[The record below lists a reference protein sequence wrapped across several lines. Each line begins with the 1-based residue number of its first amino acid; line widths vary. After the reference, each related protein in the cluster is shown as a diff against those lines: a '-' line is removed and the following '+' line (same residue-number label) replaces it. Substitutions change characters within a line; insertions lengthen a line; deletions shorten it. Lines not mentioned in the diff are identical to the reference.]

1 MHAAGRHAAARRARR
16 RRAADR
22 ADPAD
27 GAGEN
32 AGRGPHAV
40 PPRDER
46 LERADPQA
54 WKAD

>member
-16 RRAADR
+16 RRAADW

-40 PPRDER
+40 PPRDPTPR
-46 LERADPQA
+46 
-54 WKAD
+54 